1 MSSSQGNAQR
11 DIKTVLLGS
20 LCPDDIRNVEIRL
33 IETIDEEPEP
43 DNITDCDDP
52 DDEAPASSKQ
62 VAELVL
68 VPVPEWEDSDLDA
81 PICREELL
89 KGYKWTT
96 LNEWLSLA
104 IPTIATTHRTIL
116 NEVIFGNLAKVYYQ
130 SDPQSTLREQVDF
143 QHRKNN
149 LHPSMY
155 TIILANSRGE
165 SPTPKQL
172 LQACALMCKYIERG
186 ADADELAGKL
196 DRVAPRSGKTPEM
209 PEDYKPYMRRLAM
222 QTGNDK
228 NEVSYIKKHKFSM
241 LCCLLELRLKKI
253 PSSQMDVPLK
263 SPLRYFG
270 YAKNGRSKME
280 EHLAQSRVAM
290 SVMAATCSYLFDGE
304 FYLQGFTVCFLLG
317 AAEAVA
323 AKLIFDSASMGYS
336 FNFPVTRD
344 VNKDANDL
352 VDADW
357 VFHAQFVLDKTAFEP
372 NIQAEVKNL
381 KNTCEDEKRLEHR
394 IPESHGLV
402 ESLATMVVE
411 EEELLE
417 RLDTQ
422 IQGLRM
428 QVTTLRIAQADE
440 SRKIHPDA
448 AFFDLPE
455 DQEAPQESPDSL
467 PDDAAHRPRPEDFV
481 DADNP
486 LSVAFMRLYLDTT
499 GNRSLPPRSQTLDGG
514 GLGY

>member
-1 MSSSQGNAQR
+1 MSSSQGNVQR

-68 VPVPEWEDSDLDA
+68 VPVPEWEDSDLHA

-89 KGYKWTT
+89 KGYKCLASAVWHHPLKRRFSQIVEGTT

-116 NEVIFGNLAKVYYQ
+116 NEVTSGNLAKAYYQ

-172 LQACALMCKYIERG
+172 LQACALMRKYIERG

-209 PEDYKPYMRRLAM
+209 PEDYKPYMRRFAM

-228 NEVSYIKKHKFSM
+228 NQVSYIKKHKITPLLLARNAIEGPSFIPNGFALEVSSPVFWVRQKWQVEDGGTP
-241 LCCLLELRLKKI
+241 CL
-253 PSSQMDVPLK
+253 
-263 SPLRYFG
+263 G
-270 YAKNGRSKME
+270 
-280 EHLAQSRVAM
+280 
-290 SVMAATCSYLFDGE
+290 T
-304 FYLQGFTVCFLLG
+304 
-317 AAEAVA
+317 
-323 AKLIFDSASMGYS
+323 
-336 FNFPVTRD
+336 
-344 VNKDANDL
+344 
-352 VDADW
+352 
-357 VFHAQFVLDKTAFEP
+357 
-372 NIQAEVKNL
+372 
-381 KNTCEDEKRLEHR
+381 
-394 IPESHGLV
+394 
-402 ESLATMVVE
+402 
-411 EEELLE
+411 
-417 RLDTQ
+417 
-422 IQGLRM
+422 
-428 QVTTLRIAQADE
+428 E
-440 SRKIHPDA
+440 SRRHVCHGCNVQ
-448 AFFDLPE
+448 L
-455 DQEAPQESPDSL
+455 SL
-467 PDDAAHRPRPEDFV
+467 
-481 DADNP
+481 
-486 LSVAFMRLYLDTT
+486 
-499 GNRSLPPRSQTLDGG
+499 
-514 GLGY
+514 